1 MADISY
7 ARIFSHDDWIDNE
20 DVVQAGGEKGFN
32 KKFHEIEG
40 EFDKVSAVVSTVDS
54 EIKKIQRLQF
64 LSAESGTRVNAN
76 SASDEYDVEIYDRS
90 QFPENVEKAYTIVIF
105 PISGPT
111 FVQHALLYRTL
122 PDNKIKVT
130 VQFFNPGSTQARF
143 NYRVLTLA
151 TQT

>member
-7 ARIFSHDDWIDNE
+7 TREFSHDDWIDNE

-32 KKFHEIEG
+32 KKFHLIED
-40 EFDKVSAVVSTVDS
+40 EFDAVSTAVSAIDN

-64 LSAESGTRVNAN
+64 LSAESGIRVGAN
-76 SASDEYDVEIYDRS
+76 SASEEFDVEIYDRS
-90 QFPENVEKAYTIVIF
+90 ELPENVEKAYTVVVF

-111 FVQHALLYRTL
+111 FVQHTLLYRTL
-122 PDNKIKVT
+122 PENKIKVT
-130 VQFFNPGSTQARF
+130 IQFYNPGGSQARF